1 MNSTPKTS
9 KSRAA
14 ANPLDQGREAL
25 RKQAWSTAFSQLSA
39 ADREAELEPADLQ
52 GLALAAYLIGKEA
65 YGAEI
70 LARAHQRFLSEGDTP
85 AAARC
90 AFWLAFALLN
100 DGDFAQAGGW
110 LARARRLLADGQSDC
125 VEHGLL
131 MIPTGIR
138 ALREGDHVTAY
149 AAFVEA
155 GAIGERF
162 ADNDLMTLARHGQ
175 GRALIRRGETARGIS
190 LLDEAMVAVTAGEV
204 SPMVAGGVY
213 CSVIEACSE
222 IFDMR
227 RAHEWTSALERWCNS
242 QPEAVPYRGHCLVR
256 RAEILQLQG
265 AWADAMEQAKQACT
279 RLSQPTPKPG
289 AGAAYY
295 RVGELHRLRG
305 EFAEAEDWYRQANQ
319 REQMPQPG
327 LAQLRLAQGQ
337 LDAAETAIRHVADEV
352 KEEGSRSRVLDAY
365 VEIALAVNNIPAA
378 RQAADELSQIAARFN
393 SQLLNAVSARA
404 NGAVLLAEKD
414 ARGALPTL
422 RQALAVWRELE
433 APYQAAQ
440 VQVLIAI
447 ACREQG
453 NEASAEMEL
462 HAARN
467 VFEQLGAAP
476 DLVRIDALLN
486 NAGPKVEGPLTGRE
500 LEVLRQVASGL
511 TNRDIAVKLNISE
524 KTVARHVSNIFIKL
538 DLSSRAA
545 ATAYAYR
552 HRLV

>member
-1 MNSTPKTS
+1 MNNTPKTS
-9 KSRAA
+9 KSRAV
-14 ANPLDQGREAL
+14 ANPLERGREAL
-25 RKQAWSTAFSQLSA
+25 RKQAWSTAFSDLSA
-39 ADREAELEPADLQ
+39 ADREGELEPTDLQ
-52 GLALAAYLIGKEA
+52 GLALAAYLNGKEA

-70 LARAHQRFLSEGDTP
+70 LARAHQRFLSEGDAP

-100 DGDFAQAGGW
+100 DGEFAQAGGW
-110 LARARRLLADGQSDC
+110 LARAGRLLADGQSDC
-125 VEHGLL
+125 VEQGLL
-131 MIPTGIR
+131 MIPAGIR
-138 ALREGDHVTAY
+138 ALREGDHATAY

-190 LLDEAMVAVTAGEV
+190 LLDEAMIAVTAGEV

-227 RAHEWTSALERWCNS
+227 RAHEWTSALERWCDA
-242 QPEAVPYRGHCLVR
+242 QPETVPFRGHCLVR

-265 AWADAMEQAKQACT
+265 AWADAMEQAKQACV

-289 AGAAYY
+289 VGAAYY

-305 EFAEAEDWYRQANQ
+305 EFAAAEDWYRQANQ

-337 LDAAETAIRHVADEV
+337 IDAAETAIRHVADEV
-352 KEEGSRSRVLDAY
+352 REDGSRSRVLDAY
-365 VEIALAVNNIPAA
+365 VEIAVAVNDIPAA
-378 RQAADELSQIAARFN
+378 RRAADELSQIAARFN

-414 ARGALPTL
+414 ARGALASL

-440 VQVLIAI
+440 VQVLIAL
-447 ACREQG
+447 ACRVQG
-453 NEASAEMEL
+453 NESTAEMEL
-462 HAARN
+462 HAARS

-476 DLVRIDALLN
+476 DLDRVDALLN
-486 NAGPKVEGPLTGRE
+486 GVGPKAEGPLTGRE

-511 TNRDIAVKLNISE
+511 TNREIAAKLSISE

>member
-1 MNSTPKTS
+1 
-9 KSRAA
+9 
-14 ANPLDQGREAL
+14 
-25 RKQAWSTAFSQLSA
+25 
-39 ADREAELEPADLQ
+39 
-52 GLALAAYLIGKEA
+52 
-65 YGAEI
+65 
-70 LARAHQRFLSEGDTP
+70 
-85 AAARC
+85 
-90 AFWLAFALLN
+90 
-100 DGDFAQAGGW
+100 
-110 LARARRLLADGQSDC
+110 
-125 VEHGLL
+125 
-131 MIPTGIR
+131 
-138 ALREGDHVTAY
+138 
-149 AAFVEA
+149 
-155 GAIGERF
+155 
-162 ADNDLMTLARHGQ
+162 
-175 GRALIRRGETARGIS
+175 
-190 LLDEAMVAVTAGEV
+190 
-204 SPMVAGGVY
+204 VAGGVY